1 MQLAA
6 VVAFVSSRRCWLFLF
21 LGRFLRLIEKERT
34 IWTYAKGVKHK
45 KLDFADLNKS
55 SRSTFVNILPRKR
68 NGHHLTSFAALAAA
82 CFAARASSLMA
93 SGAGG
98 GTAAEPSPP
107 SPAAP
112 LEGGAGGGVTT
123 SPFIRAR
130 RLAGCETGPTL
141 ASPLFSFSLPSD
153 EAAAALVRMGHGG
166 FLAQAAMALF
176 QA

>member
-1 MQLAA
+1 M
-6 VVAFVSSRRCWLFLF
+6 
-21 LGRFLRLIEKERT
+21 
-34 IWTYAKGVKHK
+34 
-45 KLDFADLNKS
+45 
-55 SRSTFVNILPRKR
+55 P
-68 NGHHLTSFAALAAA
+68 
-82 CFAARASSLMA
+82 

-98 GTAAEPSPP
+98 GTAPEPSPP
-107 SPAAP
+107 APAAA

-153 EAAAALVRMGHGG
+153 EAAAAAALVRMGHGG